1 MATEIREGKGGPKG
15 RFCTTIDRKKGLEKY
30 FKINFA
36 EPKKPST
43 FAVPTTGNGTGRDA
57 RSRKKQEELKGATD
71 GRPDNIE
78 SGRSVMRRRKVL

>member
-1 MATEIREGKGGPKG
+1 PWVLEIRFQSPYLCTTPQGRDGRTATETREGKDDPKG
-15 RFCTTIDRKKGLEKY
+15 RFCTAIDRKKGLENY

-57 RSRKKQEELKGATD
+57 RSR
-71 GRPDNIE
+71 N
-78 SGRSVMRRRKVL
+78 